1 MSEAR
6 TPLLGSEG
14 ILSVSATVE
23 GTPTLSEVAAIRD
36 FSINRSV
43 ETVDASAKDTF
54 PVKVEIPT
62 NNVIEVTF
70 SLVCIKEHTT
80 VRDILLDAIDA
91 TTMDTKRIYASVKD
105 HANGRGY
112 EGIWYVTQAN
122 ETLPYTDVQTYQFTL
137 KPASVLTVIKGDYT
151 ASSTSSS
158 SSSSGT

>member
-54 PVKVEIPT
+54 PVKV
-62 NNVIEVTF
+62 
-70 SLVCIKEHTT
+70 
-80 VRDILLDAIDA
+80 
-91 TTMDTKRIYASVKD
+91 
-105 HANGRGY
+105 
-112 EGIWYVTQAN
+112 
-122 ETLPYTDVQTYQFTL
+122 
-137 KPASVLTVIKGDYT
+137 
-151 ASSTSSS
+151 
-158 SSSSGT
+158 